1 MVRNKMNKDQ
11 KKRKSHM
18 ELEKSSPI
26 LSRSS
31 DAFLLVGEG
40 MKREEKSHSMS
51 F

>member
-1 MVRNKMNKDQ
+1 MARNKMNKEQ
-11 KKRKSHM
+11 KKRSHI
-18 ELEKSSPI
+18 ESEKSSPI

-31 DAFLLVGEG
+31 AAFLLVGEG